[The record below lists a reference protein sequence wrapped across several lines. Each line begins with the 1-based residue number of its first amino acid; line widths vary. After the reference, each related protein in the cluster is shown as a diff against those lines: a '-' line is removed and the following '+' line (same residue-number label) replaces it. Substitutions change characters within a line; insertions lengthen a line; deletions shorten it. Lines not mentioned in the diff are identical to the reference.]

1 MPSRRSRSL
10 PLLRIL
16 AAIILSG
23 TCACSFFSPKQGRP
37 ARDYENNVGV
47 EFARQAEQVLPFFD
61 EFEIFEFFNTMGTS
75 IAANVEPAEFAYKFF
90 VIKDPTFNAFSVPGG
105 FIYFYSGLVLRFDT
119 VDELAAVLSHEIA
132 HVAAH
137 HFLHR
142 QKKATLTSL
151 TTMAAAILAAV
162 FFPEHGGAIGTTAIA
177 ADLTL
182 RLNFSREQEEE
193 ADRLGLRYLAA
204 SGYRIEG
211 MTDMFLKFE
220 EIQRLNLGQLPPYFL
235 THPLASKRLEYV
247 RMIEKMVPPGPPRPE
262 NDEAFERVKAI
273 MRGRIGP
280 AREVLDLYRKRAE
293 DGPDE
298 PWGWHRLG
306 LAAFYAGE
314 FVEAERALVRT
325 VEMDPGRASA
335 RRDLGRLFITT
346 GRFDEAE
353 DELMAALGLAPD
365 SHHLQIDMGS
375 LYEALGDLDSA
386 RLFYR
391 RAAEMNPNSPEA
403 HQRLGMALGRL
414 NRFDQAH
421 YHMGLGYKLQ
431 YKIGK
436 ALLHLTKA
444 LDLCRGDAERA
455 GEIQKMIGA
464 LSGS

>member
-1 MPSRRSRSL
+1 MPSRRPRSL
-10 PLLRIL
+10 SIL
-16 AAIILSG
+16 AAIFLSG
-23 TCACSFFSPKQGRP
+23 TCSCSFFSPKQGRP
-37 ARDYENNVGV
+37 ARDYEKNVGL

-61 EFEIFEFFNTMGTS
+61 EFEIFEFFNTMGSS
-75 IAANVEPAEFAYKFF
+75 IAANVEPAEFVYRFF
-90 VIKDPTFNAFSVPGG
+90 VIKDPTFNAFAVPGG

-151 TTMAAAILAAV
+151 TTMAAAILASV

-182 RLNFSREQEEE
+182 RLNYSREQEEE

-220 EIQRLNLGQLPPYFL
+220 ELQRLNLGQLPTYFL

-247 RMIEKMVPPGPPRPE
+247 RMTEKLIPPGPPRPE
-262 NDEAFERVKAI
+262 TDEAFERIKAI

-280 AREVLDLYRKRAE
+280 APEVLDYYRGRAE
-293 DGPDE
+293 AAPDE
-298 PWGWHRLG
+298 PVRWHLLG
-306 LAAFYAGE
+306 LAAIYAGE
-314 FVEAERALVRT
+314 LVEAENALLRT
-325 VEMDPGRASA
+325 VEMDPSRAAA
-335 RRDLGRLFITT
+335 RRDLGRLFITA

-353 DELMAALGLAPD
+353 EELVAALALAPD
-365 SHHLQIDMGS
+365 SQHLQIDMGS

-391 RAAEMNPNSPEA
+391 RAAEMNPESPEA
-403 HQRLGMALGRL
+403 HQRLGMALGKQS
-414 NRFDQAH
+414 RFDQAH

-431 YKIGK
+431 CKIGK

-444 LDLCRGDAERA
+444 LDLCRGDSERA
-455 GEIQKMIGA
+455 GEIQKMIGE